1 MEQGKGDTDGQKD
14 LANEKDGSVGIAE
27 MVGLFVKL
35 RNRALKMTRTDLLS
49 VFGFIGYARKADSRA
64 REKAIP
70 DSKQHPDKGRSS
82 GQTRISGLSIWSGD
96 IDKGKA
102 ELQMKQLPIYFGQN
116 RFRNPI
122 ASEGS
127 LLLHVLKSEAPSM
140 RLTSPNPLDAK
151 DPDEY
156 RRQRAGETKEG
167 PSFIG
172 NIAGGHRLKRD
183 WPIKNQMLNVAPL
196 LPVQRIKAQK
206 EKTRGVGLLG
216 NRAESTFASDLRLP
230 GNPEKF
236 RWRGVQRLSNIG
248 IAPSPVK
255 LQRDSMSSVESGKI
269 LRTYLERPARPLS
282 LKAKMPM
289 GSKILSHDRQSEQ
302 THFDLPVRSAAGKGR
317 RGMGANADQRN
328 QSLKVEINQP
338 LIGSVT
344 IENNRG
350 DGGVYELRSKIEGVL
365 LDILESVNTIG

>member
-1 MEQGKGDTDGQKD
+1 MEQEKRDTDGQKD
-14 LANEKDGSVGIAE
+14 VANEKDGSVGIAE

-35 RNRALKMTRTDLLS
+35 RNRGLKMSRTDLLS
-49 VFGFIGYARKADSRA
+49 VFGFMGYARKADSRA

-122 ASEGS
+122 ASEGR
-127 LLLHVLKSEAPSM
+127 LLRVLKSETLSK
-140 RLTSPNPLDAK
+140 RLTSPSSHDAK

-167 PSFIG
+167 PSVIG
-172 NIAGGHRLKRD
+172 NIAGGHRLKMD
-183 WPIKNQMLNVAPL
+183 WPIKHQMLNVAPL
-196 LPVQRIKAQK
+196 LPVQRTKAEK
-206 EKTRGVGLLG
+206 ETTRGIGLLG

-230 GNPEKF
+230 VDLEKF
-236 RWRGVQRLSNIG
+236 RWRGVQRLSYIG
-248 IAPSPVK
+248 IAPSPGK
-255 LQRDSMSSVESGKI
+255 FQSGSMPSVESGKI
-269 LRTYLERPARPLS
+269 LRNYLERPALPLS
-282 LKAKMPM
+282 LKAKMPI

-302 THFDLPVRSAAGKGR
+302 THFDLSVRSAAGKVR

>member
-1 MEQGKGDTDGQKD
+1 MEQGKRDTDGQKD
-14 LANEKDGSVGIAE
+14 VANEKYGSVGIAE

-35 RNRALKMTRTDLLS
+35 RNPGLTMSGTDLLS

-82 GQTRISGLSIWSGD
+82 GQTRISGLSIWSSE
-96 IDKGKA
+96 IVKGKP
-102 ELQMKQLPIYFGQN
+102 ELQIKQLPVFFGQN
-116 RFRNPI
+116 RFRNTI
-122 ASEGS
+122 ASERS

-140 RLTSPNPLDAK
+140 RLTSPNPHDAK
-151 DPDEY
+151 DQDEY

-172 NIAGGHRLKRD
+172 NIAGGHRLKRI
-183 WPIKNQMLNVAPL
+183 WPIKYQMLNVAPL
-196 LPVQRIKAQK
+196 LPRQKTEVRK
-206 EKTRGVGLLG
+206 EKTTGIGVFG
-216 NRAESTFASDLRLP
+216 NKVESTFASDLRLP
-230 GNPEKF
+230 GDLEKF
-236 RWRGVQRLSNIG
+236 RWSGVKRVSDIG
-248 IAPSPVK
+248 ITPSPGK
-255 LQRDSMSSVESGKI
+255 LQRGSMPSVESGKI
-269 LRTYLERPARPLS
+269 LRTYLERSVRPLS
-282 LKAKMPM
+282 LKAEMPM
-289 GSKILSHDRQSEQ
+289 GSKLLSADRQSEQ
-302 THFDLPVRSAAGKGR
+302 TNFDLPVRSAAGKGR
-317 RGMGANADQRN
+317 RGMGANSDQRN